1 MSAYTTLDNYQIPH
15 DLFIEYIKVYRYIGQ
30 NKEFLRQLEEQN
42 NILINKN
49 IEVDTYYLTKYL
61 LKMNLTESRLQLLI
75 NKNSLPRSVNEKRVV
90 TIKKMV
96 EKMVHI
102 L

>member
-49 IEVDTYYLTKYL
+49 IEVDTYYLTK
-61 LKMNLTESRLQLLI
+61 
-75 NKNSLPRSVNEKRVV
+75 
-90 TIKKMV
+90 
-96 EKMVHI
+96 
-102 L
+102 